1 MIYLLNSPVLTAYGD
16 WHFSGP
22 LSLQTARK
30 RLNARPVTSA
40 VGHVASAA
48 LLTKLL
54 ARPVEVRRVA
64 VQMHPGDEAL
74 VLRLL
79 DRLPEGMVLDEKEI
93 AAMPY
98 ELGWLRYDG
107 HRKGLN
113 PPRDLPRQ

>member
-30 RLNARPVTSA
+30 RLNVQPVTSA
-40 VGHVASAA
+40 VGHAASAA

-79 DRLPEGMVLDEKEI
+79 DRLPEGIVLDEKEI
-93 AAMPY
+93 ANMPY